1 MFKLSAGAIRAISLL
16 EGAGYEAYA
25 VGGSI
30 RDAIM
35 GNPVQD
41 FDITTSATPDEM
53 KLVFKNER
61 TIETGIKHGTI
72 TLVHR
77 GENVEITTYRV
88 DGEYADNRHPTSVQ
102 FTRALEGDLE
112 RRDFTMNAIAYNP
125 NNDKIV
131 DLFGGKNDISNKII
145 RAIGNPKQRFTED
158 ALRILRAIRF
168 SSSLGFEIEKNTRAA
183 MLECAPLL
191 ANISKERI
199 ATELNKFL
207 CGKNVKNAILE
218 NYEILGYILPEIS
231 KMHGFDQRNSWHI
244 YDILEHTAVA
254 VENVKNE
261 PHVRL
266 MAFLHDIGKVH
277 TFTVDEKGIGHF
289 YGHNKISAERARE
302 FFNTYKYDN
311 FTKER
316 VCAVIAVHDTHIEA
330 DKTYIKKR
338 MNRMGTDAFLELLEL
353 QRADNLAQNPEKVNM
368 SHFDIVLNM
377 TNEILSEGECFS
389 LKHLAIN
396 GSDLILAGFKA
407 GKTIG
412 EILDFLLSEVIEG
425 RAENDKNTLLE
436 IAKSKYGE

>member
-1 MFKLSAGAIRAISLL
+1 MFKLSIGAMRAIEML

-41 FDITTSATPDEM
+41 FDITTSATPEEM

-61 TIETGIKHGTI
+61 IIETGIKHGTL
-72 TLVHR
+72 TLVYK

-88 DGEYADNRHPTSVQ
+88 DGEYVDNRHPESVH
-102 FTRALEGDLE
+102 FTRKLSGDLE

-125 NNDKIV
+125 SGATV
-131 DLFGGKNDISNKII
+131 DLFGGRGDIENGII
-145 RAIGNPKQRFTED
+145 RAIGEPKVRFTED

-168 SSSLGFEIEKNTRAA
+168 SSVLGFKIEEKTREA

-191 ANISKERI
+191 SNISKERI

-218 NYEILGYILPEIS
+218 NYEILGYVLPEIS
-231 KMHGFDQRNSWHI
+231 KMHGFDQKNSWHI
-244 YDILEHTAVA
+244 YDILEHTAVV

-261 PHVRL
+261 PIPRL

-277 TFTVDEKGIGHF
+277 TFTVDEKGVGHF
-289 YGHNKISAERARE
+289 YGHNKVSAERARD
-302 FFNTYKYDN
+302 FFNEYKYDN

-338 MNRMGTDAFLELLEL
+338 MNRMGTDAFFELLSL

-377 TNEILSEGECFS
+377 ANEILSEGECFS

-396 GSDLILAGFKA
+396 GGDLISNGFEA
-407 GKTIG
+407 GKQIG
-412 EILDFLLSEVIEG
+412 EILDFLLEEVICG
-425 RAENDKNTLLE
+425 RAENDKNILLK

>member
-1 MFKLSAGAIRAISLL
+1 MFKLSAGATRAIELL

-25 VGGSI
+25 VGGAI

-35 GNPVQD
+35 GNTVQD
-41 FDITTSATPDEM
+41 FDITTSATPEEM
-53 KLVFKNER
+53 RFVFKDER

-72 TLVHR
+72 TLVYK

-88 DGEYADNRHPTSVQ
+88 DGEYTDNRHPESVQ
-102 FTRALEGDLE
+102 FTRKLSGDLE

-125 NNDKIV
+125 NGNIV
-131 DLFGGKNDISNKII
+131 DLFDGRSDISNGII
-145 RAIGNPKQRFTED
+145 RAIGEPKVRFTED

-168 SSSLGFEIEKNTRAA
+168 SSCLGFKIEEKTRKA

-191 ANISKERI
+191 SNISRERI

-218 NYEILGYILPEIS
+218 NYEILGYILPEIAQ
-231 KMHGFDQRNSWHI
+231 MHGFDQRNSWHI
-244 YDILEHTAVA
+244 YDILEHTAV
-254 VENVKNE
+254 VVDNVRPL
-261 PHVRL
+261 PHMRL

-277 TFTVDEKGIGHF
+277 TFTVDENGIGHF
-289 YGHNKISAERARE
+289 YGHNGASEARARE
-302 FFNTYKYDN
+302 FFNEYKYDN

-316 VCAVIAVHDTHIEA
+316 VCAVIKVHDTHIEA
-330 DKTYIKKR
+330 DKAYIKKR
-338 MNRMGTDAFLELLEL
+338 MNRMGKEAFLELLEL

-377 TNEILSEGECFS
+377 ANEIISEGECFS

-396 GSDLILAGFKA
+396 GGDLISNGFVA
-407 GKTIG
+407 GKKIG
-412 EILDFLLSEVIEG
+412 EILDFLLEEVICG
-425 RAENDKNTLLE
+425 RAQNDKNTLLK